1 MKSKTI
7 VFTKPQTAELLIKD
21 LPQVSGDRVQVK
33 MEYTVVSGGT
43 ERACIM
49 GMNNMLKTF
58 KINLLLNY
66 C

>member
-7 VFTKPQTAELLIKD
+7 VFTKPQTAEFLEWEIRNMEGD
-21 LPQVSGDRVQVK
+21 LVKIK

-49 GMNNMLKTF
+49 GVETRFSN
-58 KINLLLNY
+58 IP
-66 C
+66 CV